1 MIVTCDSYNPISPG
15 PQPTTLKPFEQQDL
29 LNVFGILR
37 PDSLQGWS
45 RSYIHLEFSYPA
57 LDVPDSTIVHDAE
70 VKIIRLD
77 GQTKIDSFLFVYSN
91 LNGLMTWEYRN
102 ATFFPEVGTYHLI
115 CKKSGFP
122 ILTGETTLPTIPVI
136 EEGSLK
142 QQNDQLIFN
151 ILRDNGVGLY
161 EVVLENQNWQI
172 RDRFL
177 KPNTGNVS
185 IVLNISDGCKG
196 EWLLSIYGF
205 DLNLSMYLTAN
216 LSIKPNIYQDDFSTV
231 MNGYGCFGSMN
242 IFRQTIEIK

>member
-1 MIVTCDSYNPISPG
+1 MLVTCDSYNPISPG
-15 PQPTTLKPFEQQDL
+15 PQPTNLETVEPQDL

-45 RSYIHLEFSYPA
+45 QSYIHLEFSYPA
-57 LDVPDSTIVHDAE
+57 LDIPDSTIVSDAE

-77 GQTKIDSFLFVYSN
+77 GQTKIDSFLFVYSDF
-91 LNGLMTWEYRN
+91 NGLMTREYRN
-102 ATFFPEVGTYHLI
+102 QTFFPEVGAYQLI

-122 ILTGETTLPTIPVI
+122 ILTGETTLPAIPVI
-136 EEGSLK
+136 EESSLK
-142 QQNDQLIFN
+142 QRNNQLIFN
-151 ILRDNGVGLY
+151 ILRDNNVGLY

-185 IVLNISDGCKG
+185 IVLNLSDECKG
-196 EWLLSIYGF
+196 EWFLSIYCY
-205 DLNLSMYLTAN
+205 DPNLSTYLTAN

-231 MNGYGCFGSMN
+231 LNGYGCFGSMN
-242 IFRQTIEIK
+242 IFCRTIWLE